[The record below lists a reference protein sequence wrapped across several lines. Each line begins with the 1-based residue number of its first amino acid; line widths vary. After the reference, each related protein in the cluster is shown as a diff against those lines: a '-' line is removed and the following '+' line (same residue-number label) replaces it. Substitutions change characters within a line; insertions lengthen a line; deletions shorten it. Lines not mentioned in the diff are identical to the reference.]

1 MSLNNSAAGSSPLQR
16 INPVLIISTVL
27 FISGGLL
34 IFWSCFDGRFRNSEN
49 DFTGLVCLPVSA
61 AIALLINGLTIRT
74 EWRKAGFWFALALVG
89 QAVSLQMIN
98 AGAGLRY
105 QHYKS
110 AGQIFAELS
119 PVIWG
124 FLIFQTILVIIGIGF
139 LRNRLWNWGKANLR
153 IWQVLLIAAFFLIPT
168 ATVSENVS
176 FYIQEWLFAGFVQTI
191 NLGSLVLF
199 AVSIP
204 QAATGKLRK
213 LTDKFFGNTKDEI
226 EPGLPDRFALSLAVL
241 VVIAAALLNI
251 FSYERHPHVPD
262 EVSYLTHARFFA
274 SGVLTMPAP
283 VVPEAFEVYLMTYK
297 GGEWFPAP
305 PPGWSMM
312 LAVGTFFGVPWL
324 VNPLLAGL
332 NLLLIYILLRELY
345 PKRTARISVFLLVF
359 SPWYLFLGMSFM
371 THIFALNCA
380 LLAAVGVA
388 WARRTENSMW
398 AWLGGLALGMI
409 VLVRPL
415 EAVAMAG
422 LLGLWSIGFG
432 GKRLKM
438 SGVAG
443 LILGSMIVGGL
454 GLFYNAALTGKALEF
469 PINAYTNALFGP
481 NSNAYGFGPD
491 RGMGW
496 AIDPNPGHSPTD
508 ALINT
513 NLNVSTLN
521 TELFGW
527 SIGAFLLIGVF
538 FCLAKFQRSDY
549 LMLAVIGVIYILH
562 FFYYFSGGPDF
573 SARYWFL
580 MIVPLVVLTVRGIQ
594 LLAAK
599 LKETSAVADVR
610 LFAAIIALCLLTLI
624 NFIPWRAVDKYH
636 NFRGMRP
643 DVRYLAA
650 KHNFGRSLVLVQ
662 GNQHPE
668 YDSAFVYN
676 PIDLR
681 ADAPVYA
688 WDRDAATREKLLAA
702 YADRPVWIIKSPS
715 LTGRGFEVFEGP
727 LSARDFLQ
735 TNDR

>member
-1 MSLNNSAAGSSPLQR
+1 MSLNNSAANATLLQR
-16 INPVLIISTVL
+16 INPALIISTVL

-34 IFWSCFDGRFRNSEN
+34 IFWSFFDTRFRNPEN
-49 DFTGLVCLPVSA
+49 DFSGLVCLPVSA
-61 AIALLINGLTIRT
+61 GIALLINGLTVRT
-74 EWRKAGFWFALALVG
+74 EWRNAGFWFGFALVG

-110 AGQIFAELS
+110 FGQIFAELS

-124 FLIFQTILVIIGIGF
+124 FLIFQTILVFIGIFF
-139 LRNRLWNWGKANLR
+139 LRKRLWNWCRTNFR

-191 NLGSLVLF
+191 NLGCLVLF

-204 QAATGKLRK
+204 REATEKLQVLTAK
-213 LTDKFFGNTKDEI
+213 LFGETTEKI
-226 EPGLPDRFALSLAVL
+226 EPGMPDRFAFRLAVL

-297 GGEWFPAP
+297 GAEWFPAP

-324 VNPLLAGL
+324 VNPILAGL

-345 PKRTARISVFLLVF
+345 PKRTARIAVFLLAF

-371 THIFALNCA
+371 THIFALTCA

-388 WARRTENSMW
+388 WARRTENSVW
-398 AWLGGLALGMI
+398 AWAGGLALGMI

-422 LLGLWSIGFG
+422 LLGLWSIGLG
-432 GKRLKM
+432 GKRLKIA
-438 SGVAG
+438 GIAG
-443 LILGSMIVGGL
+443 LVIGSMIVGGL
-454 GLFYNAALTGKALEF
+454 GLFYNAALTGKPLEF
-469 PINAYTNALFGP
+469 PINAYTNEHFGP

-508 ALINT
+508 ALINS
-513 NLNVSTLN
+513 NLNISTLN

-527 SIGAFLLIGVF
+527 SIGGFLLIGVF
-538 FCLAKFQRSDY
+538 FCLGKFQRSDN
-549 LMLAVIGVIYILH
+549 LMLAVIGVIYFLH

-580 MIVPLVVLTVRGIQ
+580 MIVPLVALTARGIQ
-594 LLAAK
+594 LLAGK
-599 LKETSAVADVR
+599 LKETSANGDVR
-610 LFAAIIALCLLTLI
+610 LFAVIIALCLLTLI
-624 NFIPWRAVDKYH
+624 NFVPWRAVDKYH

-650 KHNFGRSLVLVQ
+650 KHDFGRSLVLVQ

-676 PIDLR
+676 PLDLR
-681 ADAPVYA
+681 ADEPVYA

-702 YADRPVWIIKSPS
+702 YADRPIWIIKSPS
-715 LTGRGFEVFEGP
+715 LTGRGFEVSAGP
-727 LSARDFLQ
+727 LSARELLQ
-735 TNDR
+735 ANDR

>member
-1 MSLNNSAAGSSPLQR
+1 MSLNNSAAEATTFQR
-16 INPVLIISTVL
+16 INPALIFSAVL

-34 IFWSCFDGRFRNSEN
+34 IFWSCFDARFRNSEN

-61 AIALLINGLTIRT
+61 GIALLINVLTVRT
-74 EWRKAGFWFALALVG
+74 EWRKAGFWFGLALVG
-89 QAVSLQMIN
+89 KAVSLQMIN

-110 AGQIFAELS
+110 VGQIFGELS

-124 FLIFQTILVIIGIGF
+124 FLIFQTILVFFGIVF
-139 LRNRLWNWGKANLR
+139 LRKRLWNWVKPNFK
-153 IWQVLLIAAFFLIPT
+153 IWQALLVAAFFLIPT
-168 ATVSENVS
+168 ATVSENIS

-199 AVSIP
+199 AFSIP
-204 QAATGKLRK
+204 REATGNLQGLNER
-213 LTDKFFGNTKDEI
+213 LFGETTEKI
-226 EPGLPDRFALSLAVL
+226 EPGMPDRFALRLAVL

-283 VVPEAFEVYLMTYK
+283 LVPEAFEVYLMTYK
-297 GGEWFPAP
+297 GAEWFPAP
-305 PPGWSMM
+305 PPGWSMI
-312 LAVGTFFGVPWL
+312 LAVGTIFGVPWL

-332 NLLLIYILLRELY
+332 NLLLSYILLRELY
-345 PKRTARISVFLLVF
+345 PKRTARIAVFLLAF

-371 THIFALNCA
+371 THIFALTCA

-388 WARRTENSMW
+388 WARRTENSLW
-398 AWLGGLALGMI
+398 AWAGGLALGMI

-422 LLGLWSIGFG
+422 LLGLWSIGLG
-432 GKRLKM
+432 GKRLKI
-438 SGVAG
+438 SGIAG
-443 LILGSMIVGGL
+443 LVLGSMIVGGL
-454 GLFYNAALTGKALEF
+454 GLLYNAALTGKALEF
-469 PINAYTNALFGP
+469 PINAYTNAHFGP

-508 ALINT
+508 ALINS
-513 NLNVSTLN
+513 NLNISTLN

-527 SIGAFLLIGVF
+527 SIGGFLLLGIF
-538 FCLAKFQRSDY
+538 FCLAKFQRSDH

-580 MIVPLVVLTVRGIQ
+580 MIVPLVALTARGIQ

-599 LKETSAVADVR
+599 LKETSADADVR
-610 LFAAIIALCLLTLI
+610 LFAVVIALCLLTLI

-636 NFRGMRP
+636 NFRGMRS

-676 PIDLR
+676 PLDLR

-688 WDRDAATREKLLAA
+688 WDRDAETREKLLRA

-715 LTGRGFEVFEGP
+715 LTGRGFEVSEGP
-727 LSARDFLQ
+727 LSTRDLLLP
-735 TNDR
+735 NDR